1 MKLTRHDIARMIDSS
16 IVRPEVDGA
25 ELREFAE
32 SVKKYRYI
40 GAHVLPYFVS
50 ELHELLQ
57 GDEDILIGTGI
68 GFPFGNNKTEVKA
81 LEAKLALADGCKELD
96 MVINISALL
105 SRRLEYVTDDI
116 KALKDIVGEKILKV
130 ILEVHWLTD
139 DDVKRGCE
147 CVVKGGADFV
157 KTATGHTPTGATHEN
172 ITLLKSIVGDQ
183 VQIKASGGVRG
194 LARLLELYR
203 LGARRFGVGAESAV
217 NIMKECDA
225 LPAATMEVR

>member
-96 MVINISALL
+96 MVINMS
-105 SRRLEYVTDDI
+105 
-116 KALKDIVGEKILKV
+116 
-130 ILEVHWLTD
+130 
-139 DDVKRGCE
+139 
-147 CVVKGGADFV
+147 
-157 KTATGHTPTGATHEN
+157 
-172 ITLLKSIVGDQ
+172 
-183 VQIKASGGVRG
+183 
-194 LARLLELYR
+194 
-203 LGARRFGVGAESAV
+203 
-217 NIMKECDA
+217 
-225 LPAATMEVR
+225 